1 MFASLVTCS
10 WQGTAVSFVCSSGL
24 GSAHAVFPFTRR
36 AAAAVF
42 RGLVRYDGSKSYT
55 DTTKEFKVAGQSSID
70 LSGSQSIMP
79 VYSKFWSTFRMPRME
94 PLLLEKLDNL
104 RPIVEASKAR
114 MGFVPNSMRIL
125 AQRPEMLFGF
135 RYLSEAINGPSA
147 TIDRSLRSLVA
158 QMASR
163 AAGCG

>member
-1 MFASLVTCS
+1 
-10 WQGTAVSFVCSSGL
+10 
-24 GSAHAVFPFTRR
+24 
-36 AAAAVF
+36 
-42 RGLVRYDGSKSYT
+42 
-55 DTTKEFKVAGQSSID
+55 
-70 LSGSQSIMP
+70 
-79 VYSKFWSTFRMPRME
+79 MPRME
-94 PLLLEKLDNL
+94 PLLLEKLDDL

-114 MGFVPNSMRIL
+114 MGFVPDSMRIL
-125 AQRPEMLFGF
+125 AHRPEILFGF

>member
-1 MFASLVTCS
+1 
-10 WQGTAVSFVCSSGL
+10 VSFVCSSGL

-94 PLLLEKLDNL
+94 PLLLEKLDDL
-104 RPIVEASKAR
+104 RPIVEASKAH
-114 MGFVPNSMRIL
+114 MGFVPNSIAKFGASAGNTVRL
-125 AQRPEMLFGF
+125 PLSVGSDQRPF
-135 RYLSEAINGPSA
+135 RH
-147 TIDRSLRSLVA
+147 DRSVTAQSRRANGESRRRLRLG
-158 QMASR
+158 R
-163 AAGCG
+163 A